1 MIRRPPRST
10 RTDTLFPYT
19 TLFRSS
25 GLARV
30 DADRILIP
38 IDARARRVSG
48 LNAAAGG
55 LLTNV
60 RINGDLAITGPQI
73 LSDNLK
79 IRSDKIDAAAIVAAN
94 VSTGRYTG
102 ALQGRINDY
111 RIESI
116 GSVHLTPDAH
126 LVPGAKGGVGDA
138 RGRGAG
144 GERVGQE

>member
-79 IRSDKIDAAAIVAAN
+79 IRSDKIAAAASGAAN
-94 VSTGRYTG
+94 VPTGRYTG
-102 ALQGRINDY
+102 PLQGRTNDY
-111 RIESI
+111 RKETI
-116 GSVHLTPDAH
+116 GSVNLPTHPPLGH
-126 LVPGAKGGVGDA
+126 G
-138 RGRGAG
+138 
-144 GERVGQE
+144 

>member
-1 MIRRPPRST
+1 MRIS
-10 RTDTLFPYT
+10 DW
-19 TLFRSS
+19 SS
-25 GLARV
+25 DVCSSDL
-30 DADRILIP
+30 
-38 IDARARRVSG
+38 ARARRVSG
-48 LNAAAGG
+48 LNAASGG

-102 ALQGRINDY
+102 ALKGRINDY

-116 GSVHLTPDAH
+116 GI
-126 LVPGAKGGVGDA
+126 A
-138 RGRGAG
+138 RKSTRLNSSH
-144 GERVGQE
+144 

>member
-79 IRSDKIDAAAIVAAN
+79 IRSEEHTSELQSLMRISYAVFCLKKKKNNMKHNQHIDADHN
-94 VSTGRYTG
+94 ETT
-102 ALQGRINDY
+102 
-111 RIESI
+111 
-116 GSVHLTPDAH
+116 T
-126 LVPGAKGGVGDA
+126 
-138 RGRGAG
+138 
-144 GERVGQE
+144 

>member
-1 MIRRPPRST
+1 MASLALDGPMATPTVNYVVRAAAIGFG
-10 RTDTLFPYT
+10 DTVVEDVYA
-19 TLFRSS
+19 S

-73 LSDNLK
+73 LSDNPK
-79 IRSDKIDAAAIVAAN
+79 NRPEDRK
-94 VSTGRYTG
+94 
-102 ALQGRINDY
+102 
-111 RIESI
+111 
-116 GSVHLTPDAH
+116 SV
-126 LVPGAKGGVGDA
+126 
-138 RGRGAG
+138 GAG
-144 GERVGQE
+144 TKGSGRVKNR

>member
-73 LSDNLK
+73 LSDNPKL
-79 IRSDKIDAAAIVAAN
+79 RSDKIDAAAIVAAN
-94 VSTGRYTG
+94 VPTGRYTG
-102 ALQGRINDY
+102 ALHGRITAY
-111 RIESI
+111 RTESI
-116 GSVHLTPDAH
+116 G
-126 LVPGAKGGVGDA
+126 LVTITTAPHQHD
-138 RGRGAG
+138 RDT
-144 GERVGQE
+144 ER